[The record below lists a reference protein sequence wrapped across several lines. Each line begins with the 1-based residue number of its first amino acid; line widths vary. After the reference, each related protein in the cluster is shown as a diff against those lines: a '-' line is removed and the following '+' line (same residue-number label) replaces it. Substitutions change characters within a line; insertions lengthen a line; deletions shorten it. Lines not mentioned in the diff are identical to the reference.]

1 MPRWKFIALNTYIT
15 TEERYKINNI
25 TFHLRKS
32 EKEQTKFK
40 VSRRKEIKIS
50 RAEINETEHRKSI
63 EKTNQPNLLF

>member
-40 VSRRKEIKIS
+40 VSRRKEKKLEQKS
-50 RAEINETEHRKSI
+50 VKFENRKSR
-63 EKTNQPNLLF
+63 KK